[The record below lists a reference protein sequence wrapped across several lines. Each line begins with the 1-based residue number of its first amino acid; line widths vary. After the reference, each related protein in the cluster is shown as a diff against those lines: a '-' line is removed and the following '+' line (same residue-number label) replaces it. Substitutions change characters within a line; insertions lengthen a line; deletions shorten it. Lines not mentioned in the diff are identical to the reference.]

1 MTDVA
6 TADHMTWDVTDL
18 GFRMGLS
25 PRVPDVLAA
34 HVATLVDDL
43 LARHGSVARTWTAG
57 RCTRAVRASSTWSGG
72 SWTCRQPR

>member
-25 PRVPDVLAA
+25 ARVPDVLAE
-34 HVATLVDDL
+34 HVAPLVDDL
-43 LARHGSVARTWTAG
+43 LGAPRAEPRATSTAG
-57 RCTRAVRASSTWSGG
+57 RSIRAGRAS
-72 SWTCRQPR
+72 WT